1 MAKKTTRTP
10 SRDNIRK
17 KKLFKRTVANS
28 ITCMLLCIY
37 FFTVMGAA
45 IYHCN
50 GQIID
55 GLLYLTQNI
64 WKCLISLWPCSWAYP
79 FIGFIIGVVIDL
91 SFIEDYIR
99 RKDTV
104 DNPHG
109 DAAFTEDYD
118 AYNAAFVNDATIIK
132 KATKHEVKGY
142 YDDDDGHKF
151 IVTEK
156 IPKKLLEQCYQ
167 NSQIFAENVS
177 MSING
182 KWCQR
187 NANALIF
194 GASGA
199 GKTRFYLKPNILQAN
214 ASYIVTDP
222 SGDIMQGLGAFL
234 RKEGYIVKCLNV
246 DNMNKSCRFNPLY
259 YIRDQKDIPTIAKCL
274 MENTKDAKKSAGDP
288 FWDQATLALLAAIFG
303 YLFEVEPIEK
313 RNFYNTLNFLLTAP
327 QDENATETTA
337 TDFDKMFMKLKEK
350 NPNSYAVQQYETF
363 KTAPTKTALSVL
375 ISTTVMFSTYLV
387 DDFNNLTY
395 KDELDLDKIG
405 TAPFVDINGN
415 PMEKV
420 IKDQYG
426 NPMQE
431 VATNINGVALRDE
444 NGNVIMQDRKIPYTL
459 KEIEADPELNKILKR
474 DDNGYPVEGEPY
486 RVALFLCI
494 PQGDTTY
501 NWIVGMLYS
510 VLFDKIYKA
519 GSTRMADIG
528 IGDPELAYPVRF
540 LIDEC
545 ANIGKIPYLSE
556 RLATC
561 RKYKLSVV
569 PIFQNYSQVKNIYKE
584 EANSIVGNC
593 DTMLFLGGA
602 DPDTLKIVTGHLGK
616 ETIQF
621 LTNNFNKNGRSGS
634 VGTNISLTGRDLM
647 TAFQVEQMKNSE
659 CLVFIRSVKP
669 FRDRKYPLQNHPNYQ
684 YTAEKNKKDYKFINP
699 FILQYDDEEMES
711 IRMKFVGEEGYI
723 EPKEVESARS
733 RAMKIT
739 RAKKR
744 RETIELF
751 GARIDNI
758 TNDSRKSP
766 SIKSKEL
773 DRLKNEL
780 LKQADAI
787 QEEAKS
793 DGDTAFY
800 DELVKFEQ
808 KYNYGIFV
816 VEQTNQEENK
826 EMKKEDVVETTE
838 TKTEIEHSKDI
849 IRRDRARAIQDIQDG
864 NMIPTTDI
872 GAYKLATSNNP
883 FAEFEASI
891 LSDEDKAMF
900 AEFYKEDGN
909 TTTDDEVKNIV
920 DSIVKSTPTT
930 ELSND
935 EPDDFQF
942 EFTPD
947 EDIVSVE
954 EPSTSSVKVLSF
966 DDEPSFTPD
975 ENIDDMLSNLFS
987 SKEVDSNEEPIITG
1001 SNDELPFDDEPAF
1014 TPGDSDLDDMLSSL
1028 FPSSDENSN
1037 DDEPV
1042 LDFTEDDVIIP
1053 TEEVKPSASEKTDIV
1068 DIPNKPEVSEKPKKI
1083 EETDE
1088 DGNEYF
1094 MPDFD

>member
-1 MAKKTTRTP
+1 MAKKSPKGYT
-10 SRDNIRK
+10 RDNLRK
-17 KKLFKRTVANS
+17 KKLFKRTLFNS
-28 ITCMLLCIY
+28 IFCTLVCIY
-37 FFTVMGAA
+37 CFAVLGAA
-45 IYHCN
+45 VYECN
-50 GQIID
+50 NNLITGFLHLTETLPNC
-55 GLLYLTQNI
+55 LLHVF
-64 WKCLISLWPCSWAYP
+64 PCSWAYP
-79 FIGFIIGVVIDL
+79 FIGFIIGVAITL
-91 SFIEDYIR
+91 GFFEDYIR

-109 DAAFTEDYD
+109 DAAFTTDYD
-118 AYNAAFVNDATIIK
+118 AYNAAFVNDASIIK
-132 KATKHEVKGY
+132 KASKHEVKGY
-142 YDDDDGHKF
+142 YDDDDGHKY

-156 IPKKLLEQCYQ
+156 ISKKLLEKCYQ
-167 NSQIFAENVS
+167 NTQIYAKDVS

-199 GKTRFYLKPNILQAN
+199 GKTRFFLKPNMLQAN

-222 SGDIMQGLGAFL
+222 SGDIMLGLGAFL

-327 QDENATETTA
+327 QDENATETTM
-337 TDFDKMFMKLKEK
+337 TDFDKMFVKLKEK

-415 PMEKV
+415 PMEK
-420 IKDQYG
+420 IIRDQYG

-431 VATNINGVALRDE
+431 VVTNINGIPLRDE
-444 NGNVIMQDRKIPYTL
+444 NGNIIMQDRKVPYSL

-486 RVALFLCI
+486 KVALFLCI

-501 NWIVGMLYS
+501 NWIIGMLYS
-510 VLFDKIYKA
+510 VLFDRIYKA
-519 GSTRMADIG
+519 GATRMADLG

-569 PIFQNYSQVKNIYKE
+569 PIFQNYSQLKNIYKDD
-584 EANSIVGNC
+584 ANSIVGNC

-621 LTNNFNKNGRSGS
+621 LTNNFNKQGRGGS

-659 CLVFIRSVKP
+659 CLVFIRAVKP
-669 FRDRKYPLQNHPNYQ
+669 FRDRKYPLQNHPNYK
-684 YTAEKNKKDYKFINP
+684 YTAEANKKEYKFVNP
-699 FILQYDDEEMES
+699 FILQYDDEEIES

-744 RETIELF
+744 RELLETF
-751 GARIDNI
+751 GARIEAIN
-758 TNDSRKSP
+758 NDTRKTP
-766 SIKSKEL
+766 SVKTKEVE
-773 DRLKNEL
+773 RLKNEL
-780 LKQADAI
+780 IKQADAI

-793 DGDTAFY
+793 DGDIAFT
-800 DELVKFEQ
+800 DEILNFEK
-808 KYNYGIFV
+808 KYNYGIFAIA
-816 VEQTNQEENK
+816 EEK
-826 EMKKEDVVETTE
+826 QAELTQDDFLETPE
-838 TKTEIEHSKDI
+838 TKTEHEFKRDLM
-849 IRRDRARAIQDIQDG
+849 RRDRARQIQEIQNG
-864 NMIPTTDI
+864 NMIPTADI
-872 GAYKLATSNNP
+872 SAYSFATSNNP
-883 FAEFEASI
+883 YAEFEGSV
-891 LSDEDKAMF
+891 LSEKDKQMF
-900 AEFYKEDGN
+900 AEFYSEEAVKKPENDEIRDIAEEIVSN
-909 TTTDDEVKNIV
+909 TPVIE
-920 DSIVKSTPTT
+920 P
-930 ELSND
+930 SND
-935 EPDDFQF
+935 EPEDFQF
-942 EFTPD
+942 EFSSEDEIITEPLITD
-947 EDIVSVE
+947 EDEAIISSE
-954 EPSTSSVKVLSF
+954 ETT
-966 DDEPSFTPD
+966 FTPD
-975 ENIDDMLSNLFS
+975 ANEDIDS
-987 SKEVDSNEEPIITG
+987 
-1001 SNDELPFDDEPAF
+1001 
-1014 TPGDSDLDDMLSSL
+1014 MLSSL
-1028 FPSSDENSN
+1028 FSNEEEPSEEFVDIA
-1037 DDEPV
+1037 EPV
-1042 LDFTEDDVIIP
+1042 VDAPETVEDIS
-1053 TEEVKPSASEKTDIV
+1053 TEEDKVEEEKAVESEKTGPV
-1068 DIPNKPEVSEKPKKI
+1068 ATVEPEPV
-1083 EETDE
+1083 EEPD
-1088 DGNEYF
+1088 DMEYF
-1094 MPDFD
+1094 MPDFDNLADFDFGKKKQ

>member
-1 MAKKTTRTP
+1 MAK
-10 SRDNIRK
+10 NNAK
-17 KKLFKRTVANS
+17 KHLRAEDIKNKKRLRNFLISALVFTLLFLYIGAV
-28 ITCMLLCIY
+28 IG
-37 FFTVMGAA
+37 GAA
-45 IYHCN
+45 YKC
-50 GQIID
+50 D
-55 GLLYLTQNI
+55 GNIFEAFFYISDYPLDSFLRFIPCQPFYVFICFVISVFVDLFLYDEYQ
-64 WKCLISLWPCSWAYP
+64 K
-79 FIGFIIGVVIDL
+79 
-91 SFIEDYIR
+91 
-99 RKDTV
+99 RKNSV

-109 DAAFTEDYD
+109 DAAFTTDYN

-132 KATKHEVKGY
+132 KASKHDVKGY
-142 YDDDDGHKF
+142 YDDDDGHKY

-156 IPKKLLEQCYQ
+156 ISKELLAKCYQ

-199 GKTRFYLKPNILQAN
+199 GKTRFFLKPNMLQAN

-222 SGDIMQGLGAFL
+222 SGDIMQGLGAFF

-274 MENTKDAKKSAGDP
+274 MENTKDSKKSAGDP

-313 RNFYNTLNFLLTAP
+313 RNFYNTLNFLLKAP
-327 QDENATETTA
+327 QDENATETTL
-337 TDFDKMFMKLKEK
+337 TEFDEMFVKLGEK
-350 NPNSYAVQQYETF
+350 NPNSYAYQQYQTF

-405 TAPFVDINGN
+405 TAPFVDVNGN

-426 NPMQE
+426 KPMQE
-431 VATNINGVALRDE
+431 VVTNINGIPVRDE
-444 NGNVIMQDRKIPYTL
+444 DGNILMQDRKVPYTL
-459 KEIEADPELNKILKR
+459 REIEADPELNKILKR
-474 DDNGYPVEGEPY
+474 DENGYPVEGEPY
-486 RVALFLCI
+486 KVALFLCI

-510 VLFDKIYKA
+510 VLFDKIYKSGA
-519 GSTRMADIG
+519 TRMADLG

-569 PIFQNYSQVKNIYKE
+569 PIFQNYSQLKNIYKDD
-584 EANSIVGNC
+584 ANSIVGNC

-616 ETIQF
+616 ETVKF
-621 LTNNFNKNGRSGS
+621 LTNNFSKQGRGGS
-634 VGTNISLTGRDLM
+634 VSTNVSFTGRELM

-659 CLVFIRSVKP
+659 CLVFIRAVKP
-669 FRDRKYPLQNHPNYQ
+669 FRDRKYPLQNHPNYK
-684 YTAEKNKKDYKFINP
+684 YTAEANKKEYRFVNP
-699 FILQYDDEEMES
+699 FILEYDGNEMED

-723 EPKEVESARS
+723 APKEVESARS
-733 RAMKIT
+733 RAMKVT

-744 RETIELF
+744 RELIETF
-751 GARIDNI
+751 GARIENI
-758 TNDSRKSP
+758 MNDSRKSA
-766 SIKSKEL
+766 SMKSKEAE
-773 DRLKNEL
+773 RLKNEL
-780 LKQADAI
+780 IKQADAI
-787 QEEAKS
+787 QAEAKN
-793 DGDTAFY
+793 DGDDDFINVIT
-800 DELVKFEQ
+800 EFEK
-808 KYNYGIFV
+808 KYQYGIFV
-816 VEQTNQEENK
+816 IEE
-826 EMKKEDVVETTE
+826 EKKEETTELPKTKEDFVETPE
-838 TKTEIEHSKDI
+838 TKTEVEHKKDI
-849 IRRDRARAIQDIQDG
+849 IKRDRARAIQEVQDG
-864 NMIPTTDI
+864 NMVPNIDLN
-872 GAYKLATSNNP
+872 AYSFATSSNP
-883 FAEFEASI
+883 FAEFEGSI
-891 LSDEDKAMF
+891 LSDKDKAMF
-900 AEFYKEDGN
+900 ADFFIDEAKKTDNDAYKTIAE
-909 TTTDDEVKNIV
+909 ELLKNSSV
-920 DSIVKSTPTT
+920 PKPVN
-930 ELSND
+930 ND

-942 EFTPD
+942 EFSPD
-947 EDIVSVE
+947 EEIISVE
-954 EPSTSSVKVLSF
+954 EKPVTEINSTDL
-966 DDEPSFTPD
+966 
-975 ENIDDMLSNLFS
+975 
-987 SKEVDSNEEPIITG
+987 
-1001 SNDELPFDDEPAF
+1001 ELPFDEEPPF
-1014 TPGDSDLDDMLSSL
+1014 TLGGDDLDDMLSSL
-1028 FPSSDENSN
+1028 FPSSDDNSG
-1037 DDEPV
+1037 DDEPD
-1042 LDFTEDDVIIP
+1042 LSFTDEDLIIP
-1053 TEEVKPSASEKTDIV
+1053 VEEKTKPSTNKQTDTIDV
-1068 DIPNKPEVSEKPKKI
+1068 PAEPEVSEKPKKS